1 MKFYKIAALMYADF
15 MLLRNSKWRVVE
27 YFYFPFTSVLIWG
40 LFSVFVRAYALE
52 AGLMVLAVNIL
63 WTFAYLAQSHANMQ
77 INEDSWSGS
86 LKQIIITGV
95 SDMEY
100 ITARILS
107 AMIISL
113 FVLALLLVFSS
124 TVFGLTVVAAQ
135 WPVFVVLIGATL
147 LSSIGLS
154 IFVAGA
160 MVALGRE
167 YGFLAW
173 TILQIF
179 IVLSAPFY
187 PITVFPEFIRPIV
200 AAMPYTYIFEA
211 TRNVIQNTI
220 NMDVVMGGLYVAII
234 YFAISLPFY
243 KYIFRKAR
251 EKGWLV
257 RL

>member
-86 LKQIIITGV
+86 LKQIIIT
-95 SDMEY
+95 
-100 ITARILS
+100 
-107 AMIISL
+107 L
-113 FVLALLLVFSS
+113 FVLAFLLVFSS